1 MSKSLLAIV
10 WVAGPLTGTLVQ
22 PYIGVRSDNC
32 RIRYGKRRPF
42 MLVGATASLISFL
55 SLAWAREIVG
65 GFLGLFGT
73 EAKSEGVK
81 VVTICFAI
89 IWVYIVDIA
98 INAGTPSYTMPTGLA
113 EASHSSGRHTS
124 IHCGQCSHTPAR
136 TCQRL
141 GRRNYWNRKHLRL
154 LLQLCQPS

>member
-1 MSKSLLAIV
+1 
-10 WVAGPLTGTLVQ
+10 
-22 PYIGVRSDNC
+22 
-32 RIRYGKRRPF
+32 

-65 GFLGLFGT
+65 GFLGLFGAD
-73 EAKSEGVK
+73 AKSDGVK

-98 INAGTPSYTMPTGLA
+98 INAGTSSTFSMLTSLA

-124 IHCGQCSHTPAR
+124 VHC
-136 TCQRL
+136 
-141 GRRNYWNRKHLRL
+141 
-154 LLQLCQPS
+154 